1 MGAVRLGSGHG
12 HVSGFIWKPGL
23 LVTSGRATG
32 KHGVVLA
39 DGLSVRA
46 QPVDG
51 SEDGRVTAFRVP
63 MPSSEPTPLRQGEN
77 PIRTGA
83 LVVALGAASDASP
96 TARLMMVCR
105 AGTDGVRLDGPL
117 DMAAEGGPVLDAEG
131 RLLGMAAAADG
142 GCALLEVAAI
152 ERALAIPRPGWI
164 GVAFQPT
171 LVPLELREEAGQDSA
186 RLVVRVAR
194 GGPAD
199 GAGLA
204 VGDIVL
210 TLDGVGMTGTG
221 TLRGFLA
228 RARPGREVTA
238 RLVRGG
244 RIETTRLIVRADPNP
259 P

>member
-1 MGAVRLGSGHG
+1 M
-12 HVSGFIWKPGL
+12 
-23 LVTSGRATG
+23 
-32 KHGVVLA
+32 
-39 DGLSVRA
+39 
-46 QPVDG
+46 
-51 SEDGRVTAFRVP
+51 
-63 MPSSEPTPLRQGEN
+63 
-77 PIRTGA
+77 
-83 LVVALGAASDASP
+83 
-96 TARLMMVCR
+96 
-105 AGTDGVRLDGPL
+105 
-117 DMAAEGGPVLDAEG
+117 LDAEG
-131 RLLGMAAAADG
+131 RLLGMALAAPDG
-142 GCALLEVAAI
+142 GCVLLEVDALA
-152 ERALAIPRPGWI
+152 RALAIPRPGWI

-194 GGPAD
+194 GGPAE

-210 TLDGVGMTGTG
+210 TLDGIGMTGTG

-228 RARPGREVTA
+228 KARPGREVTA